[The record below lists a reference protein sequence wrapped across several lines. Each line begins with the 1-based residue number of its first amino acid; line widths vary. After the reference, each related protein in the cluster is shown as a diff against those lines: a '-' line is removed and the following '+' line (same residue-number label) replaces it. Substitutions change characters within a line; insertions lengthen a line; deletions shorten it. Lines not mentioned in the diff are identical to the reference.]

1 MKKKLMVL
9 CALFIIL
16 VSVLVSYGYYQE
28 TSTNSTGQTGSS
40 GTVTTATLNG
50 EINTSL
56 LDENQGV
63 EIGDMV

>member
-16 VSVLVSYGYYQE
+16 VSVFVSHGYYQE
-28 TSTNSTGQTGSS
+28 TTMNGPGQTGSS
-40 GTVTTATLNG
+40 GTVNTATLNG
-50 EINTSL
+50 EINGSL